1 MDPKQIIDMVSFIKG
16 DSRPNLV
23 VESKSHAE
31 PLANVIFESKV
42 LYDMLHGNH
51 NLDQIVE
58 QISKKNQAARV
69 YQEAT
74 GIKWP
79 FQDLKYV

>member
-79 FQDLKYV
+79 F